1 MMSLQSKARIV
12 LTALLLSSSTSA
24 FALEIEDLVGT
35 WRGSYNINIGGDR
48 EVVLMLTQEAAG
60 IEGNFEDPSSGV
72 FGIAVESIIFNGTD
86 IRFSIPRIDGS
97 YYGTVHADRSADGLA
112 VRIDGDWSQVGEFM
126 PITLYRDIAP

>member
-1 MMSLQSKARIV
+1 MSLRSKVRLV
-12 LTALLLSSSTSA
+12 LTAILLGISVNA

-48 EVVLMLTQEAAG
+48 EVVLMITFDADG
-60 IEGNFEDPSSGV
+60 IKGQFEDPSSGV
-72 FGIAVESIIFNGTD
+72 FGIAVESITFDGTD

-97 YYGTVHADRSADGLA
+97 YYGSVHADRSADGLA

-126 PITLYRDIAP
+126 PITLFRDIAP

>member
-1 MMSLQSKARIV
+1 MSLRSKVRLV
-12 LTALLLSSSTSA
+12 LTAILLGSSVNA

-48 EVVLMLTQEAAG
+48 EVVLMLTQEADG
-60 IEGNFEDPSSGV
+60 IKGQFEDPSSGV
-72 FGIAVESIIFNGTD
+72 FGIAVESITFDGTD

-97 YYGTVHADRSADGLA
+97 YYGSVHADRSADGLA

-126 PITLYRDIAP
+126 PITLFRDIAP

>member
-1 MMSLQSKARIV
+1 MMSLRSKVRLV
-12 LTALLLSSSTSA
+12 LTAILLGISVNA

-48 EVVLMLTQEAAG
+48 EVVLMITFDADG
-60 IEGNFEDPSSGV
+60 IKGQFEDPSSGV
-72 FGIAVESIIFNGTD
+72 FGISVESITFDGTD

-97 YYGTVHADRSADGLA
+97 YYGSVHADRSADGLA

-126 PITLYRDIAP
+126 PITLFRDIAP

>member
-1 MMSLQSKARIV
+1 MMSLRSKVRLV
-12 LTALLLSSSTSA
+12 LTAILLGISVNA

-48 EVVLMLTQEAAG
+48 EVVLMITFDADG
-60 IEGNFEDPSSGV
+60 IKGQFEDPSSGV
-72 FGIAVESIIFNGTD
+72 FGIAVESITFDGTD

-97 YYGTVHADRSADGLA
+97 YYGSVHADRSADGLA

-126 PITLYRDIAP
+126 PITLFRDIAP